1 MATDTRPPSMNA
13 ASERDPYNNNS
24 YGTLVDSGYRTV
36 QLPVLDVVDF
46 NERIIRAYEDGT
58 AEKELPADLSVARS
72 LIPAGT
78 AKLRDFSYIAP
89 DIPEYLPSN
98 CTGCMD
104 CVTLC
109 PDTAILGKVL
119 SESDLEQKLASI
131 SDPADREMFRSQ
143 WARTRKYYEGAKKRG
158 QEGGMFAIIIDP
170 SKCKGCAECVTV
182 CDDHALRMIPK
193 SEQVITQIRKSHRF
207 FKNFGPSDDRYINDN
222 LLIDM
227 MLKEQT
233 HVYVGGAGSCA
244 GCGEGTALRML
255 CAATGAKY
263 GNDWAIVAAT
273 GCNTVY
279 TSTYPYNPYLVPW
292 TNSLFENAP
301 AMALG
306 IRYRWDQKGWKHKPI
321 WCIGGDGA
329 MFDIGFQSLSR
340 MLASGANIKV
350 FVLDT
355 QVYSNTGGQASTSS
369 YTGQNTKMSVHGK
382 VYGGKQERRKEIAQI
397 AMMHPRTFV
406 AQTTCAHV
414 NHFYRCVL
422 DALEFDGPALVC
434 CYTTCQPEHGVAD
447 NMATDQARLAVDSR
461 AFPLLIYDPRKGET
475 IRERLSLQGNP
486 AVNDDWWV
494 NPKTGEVVDFID
506 FARSEGRFAKHF
518 DRDGNP
524 SPTLLAARQDRLENW
539 RLLQELAGIL
549 PRKDASQAPKASKA
563 PATPKAP
570 AAAAPAAKPPAAA
583 APKTAEARRSPEST
597 NGHRAALP
605 DGFGLGTPVRYHDG
619 SRWVAGT
626 VESLEPLVVSLAD
639 DTELRIN
646 AELFRQAVAEG
657 LIVRQ

>member
-1 MATDTRPPSMNA
+1 MATDVHADSMNA
-13 ASERDPYNNNS
+13 ASDRDPFNNNC
-24 YGTLVDSGYRTV
+24 YGTLVDSDYRLV
-36 QLPVLDVVDF
+36 NLPVLDVVDF
-46 NERIIRAYEDGT
+46 NERVIRGYEEGT
-58 AEKELPADLSVARS
+58 AEKKMPADLGLARS
-72 LIPAGT
+72 LVAAGT
-78 AKLRDFSYIAP
+78 ATLRDFSYIAP
-89 DIPEYLPSN
+89 EIPEYAPSN

-119 SESDLEQKLASI
+119 GESEFEKRLAEI
-131 SDPADREMFRSQ
+131 HDEADRAMFRAQ
-143 WARTRKYYEGAKKRG
+143 WSKTRKYYEGPAKKVG
-158 QEGGMFAIIIDP
+158 EGGMFSIIIDP

-182 CDDHALRMIPK
+182 CDDQALRMIPK
-193 SEQVITQIRKSHRF
+193 SEESMTSIRKSHRF
-207 FKNFGPSDDRYINDN
+207 FKQMGPSDDRYINEN

-263 GNDWAIVAAT
+263 SNDWGIVAAT

-306 IRYRWDQKGWKHKPI
+306 VRARWDQMGWTKKPL

-382 VYGGKQERRKEIAQI
+382 AIFGKQERRKEIAQI
-397 AMMHPRTFV
+397 AMMHPRSFV

-414 NHFYRCVL
+414 NHFYRSVI
-422 DALEFDGPALVC
+422 DALEFDGPAIVV
-434 CYTTCQPEHGVAD
+434 CYTTCQPEHGVGD
-447 NMATDQARLAVDSR
+447 NMATDQARLAVDTR
-461 AFPLLIYDPRKGET
+461 AFPLLIYDPRKGNT

-486 AVNDDWWV
+486 AINDDWWV
-494 NPKTGEVVDFID
+494 NPKTGQQVDFVD
-506 FARSEGRFAKHF
+506 FARSEGRFSKQF
-518 DRDGNP
+518 DKQGNP
-524 SPTLLAARQDRLENW
+524 SECLLKAKQDRVENW
-539 RLLQELAGIL
+539 RVLQELAGVFD
-549 PRKDASQAPKASKA
+549 KK
-563 PATPKAP
+563 
-570 AAAAPAAKPPAAA
+570 PAAKTSPTPAKSTAGANGGAGKSAFPANLAVGTKLRYFDGAA
-583 APKTAEARRSPEST
+583 WIGGHVASLKPVLLKLDDRTEIPATLETLEHAFAEQLIR
-597 NGHRAALP
+597 
-605 DGFGLGTPVRYHDG
+605 
-619 SRWVAGT
+619 
-626 VESLEPLVVSLAD
+626 VE
-639 DTELRIN
+639 
-646 AELFRQAVAEG
+646 
-657 LIVRQ
+657 